1 MAVEPFDP
9 DRLVRALDWI
19 DRVGYAATDDVAVVV
34 ALEAAR
40 ALLDGRES
48 LWCVSHASTGPTDPD
63 GRGVCWFFMFAEALR
78 THAGS
83 TTQHLPCRMVPV
95 RVVPVKEQK

>member
-1 MAVEPFDP
+1 MCVMDLREALKWFDRMKVGDRIRFDRHGMAL
-9 DRLVRALDWI
+9 R
-19 DRVGYAATDDVAVVV
+19 
-34 ALEAAR
+34 EAAR